1 MEQNGKT
8 SCPSPNSLDNALFSL
23 IFLSIFAANGL
34 LSVRESKKTE
44 KWIYMQGVNT
54 QSPILSFLF
63 KKQRKQDST
72 RRE

>member
-1 MEQNGKT
+1 MAKHLVPAQIVWIMLCLVL
-8 SCPSPNSLDNALFSL
+8 SFYLF
-23 IFLSIFAANGL
+23 FAANGL

-54 QSPILSFLF
+54 QSPIPSFLF